1 MVSLVSAPRHT
12 PQRLPSMPQQ
22 AHTARW
28 HRTHVEKQSSAY
40 RLRKYKKLLKEE
52 TLPTKK
58 ITQKENPWLLFGC
71 LDNYYYLCINLKCF
85 IINEERDIMTD
96 KIEDITKA
104 VVYEIVSAMGDDG
117 LEALLTADDLLAS
130 MAVPVTQ
137 FDFTYVDKRKLNK
150 LMLAVFEFLKRSKL
164 SINSYTKV
172 GLYAKFE
179 KLWVTSLTK
188 EQKQGII
195 ADYRIVDGFD
205 NDGYAIFNAQN
216 YHSWKSIFD
225 KGQTPRLEY
234 KRPQFGKGSKA
245 IELIDDRPFTI
256 YKAEEINGYWCV
268 PLDISTDLWEKII
281 KGASN
286 GIKRMLQCY
295 RQLDVPNKRIN
306 LLEMEKM
313 FGIKWEVFNACNTAL
328 GRRTQQ
334 MLNFAVVDEN
344 DDTKSRY
351 WSTAMTRG
359 RSENGQW
366 VWEPRPE
373 LMEAAEKVLSEEK
386 YPTVNTNESN

>member
-1 MVSLVSAPRHT
+1 
-12 PQRLPSMPQQ
+12 
-22 AHTARW
+22 
-28 HRTHVEKQSSAY
+28 
-40 RLRKYKKLLKEE
+40 
-52 TLPTKK
+52 
-58 ITQKENPWLLFGC
+58 
-71 LDNYYYLCINLKCF
+71 
-85 IINEERDIMTD
+85 
-96 KIEDITKA
+96 
-104 VVYEIVSAMGDDG
+104 
-117 LEALLTADDLLAS
+117 
-130 MAVPVTQ
+130 
-137 FDFTYVDKRKLNK
+137 
-150 LMLAVFEFLKRSKL
+150 MLAVFEFLKRSKL